1 MATAYE
7 KDVFAWANEQAAL
20 LRDGRLAEIDVLNI
34 AEEIEDVGKSAK
46 RELRSHMT
54 VLLAHLLQWRYQPTH
69 RGRSWEGTVRE
80 QREDV
85 REDLREAPSLKHAFD
100 DEDWLSSLWRRAAL
114 QAHKETGLDFPQQ
127 WIWSVDQVL
136 DDDFWPD

>member
-7 KDVFAWANEQAAL
+7 TDVFAWANEQAAL
-20 LRDGRLAEIDVLNI
+20 LRGGRLTEIDALNI
-34 AEEIEDVGKSAK
+34 AEEIDDVGKSAK
-46 RELRSHMT
+46 RELRSHLI
-54 VLLAHLLQWRYQPTH
+54 VLLGHLLKWKYQPAH
-69 RGRSWEGTVRE
+69 RSRSWQATIRE

-100 DEDWLSSLWRRAAL
+100 DEDWISSIWRRAVTLA
-114 QAHKETGLDFPQQ
+114 QKETGLDFPQQ
-127 WIWSVDQVL
+127 WIWTLSQVL